1 MELEGS
7 LEAFSLP
14 DVLALLA
21 MTKKTGVL
29 RLSRAAGPAGAV
41 RVRAGLVVA
50 ASSDEGRQALLRRIV
65 ATGLVDVEA
74 LEPAVAAVR
83 SGSAPTATAALVR
96 AGAVEAAALPRVAR
110 DQVTDAVFELLR
122 WPQGAF
128 TFSDEAPPADPADV
142 EMAVADLVTEGQR
155 RLEGWPALTA
165 RVPAP
170 STVLALTT
178 APDADPACSREEWG
192 LLSLVD
198 ARRTVAELV
207 ALSGRGEWDVVSL
220 LAGLVERGLLAP
232 LADPGA
238 LLRSQ
243 ELLGRLESGA
253 TPARPT
259 RADLDAE
266 LAGLTAA
273 APAPPAAV
281 PAPPPAPVPFA
292 ADASPYAAAGLA
304 TAGALALAAQP
315 ESHTEAAD
323 ATEEDA
329 GVDRALL
336 LRLIAGVRA
345 L

>member
-1 MELEGS
+1 VELEGS

-74 LEPAVAAVR
+74 LEPAVAAVL

-128 TFSDEAPPADPADV
+128 TFSDGAPPADPADV
-142 EMAVADLVTEGQR
+142 ELAVADLVTEGQR

-243 ELLGRLESGA
+243 ELLGRLTGA

-266 LAGLTAA
+266 LADLTAA
-273 APAPPAAV
+273 APAPPAAL
-281 PAPPPAPVPFA
+281 PAPPPAPVPVA
-292 ADASPYAAAGLA
+292 ADASPYAASGLA

-329 GVDRALL
+329 GVNRALL

>member
-1 MELEGS
+1 VELEGS

-74 LEPAVAAVR
+74 LEPAVAAVL

-142 EMAVADLVTEGQR
+142 ELAVADLVTEGQR

-243 ELLGRLESGA
+243 ELLGRLESGGP
-253 TPARPT
+253 PARPM

-273 APAPPAAV
+273 APVPPAALA
-281 PAPPPAPVPFA
+281 APPPAPVPVA
-292 ADASPYAAAGLA
+292 ADASPYAASGLA
-304 TAGALALAAQP
+304 TAGALALASQP

-323 ATEEDA
+323 ATEVDA